1 MSNRVNGAR
10 LKAASLIH
18 SKKQLLAL
26 GCQLQPAAG
35 AVSFE
40 GKTAFASWNAL
51 GNNTIRSYNINYPAL
66 ADNALLSRREADLI
80 AAYTLHEIGHIA
92 FTNNESTRHM
102 SRLRFAVWNGIE
114 DARIEHAVIASGKAQ
129 GARSSFKRL
138 LSRFT
143 INVDREGFNPT
154 SINSA
159 PFALALICRAAYG
172 DGNGY
177 AKRLLDRI
185 PEPKRSIYAK
195 VADAM
200 SGLSLD
206 RSGTE
211 ETLLLADLFLKEW
224 GEVDPESLAQPAP
237 PVPPEFDDS
246 DDESDDESQ
255 DSDDGLFDSDEDDEQ
270 QEQQEQSGSGQ
281 SDDSDDDDES
291 GDDADDDLLQALQQA
306 AENGVEDQ
314 VDTSAF
320 NVTEDDDADDGDA
333 SGGEGTG
340 FGGAGE
346 LEFNDV
352 DDVLDEARLADPEP
366 NIDDVFDA
374 VSKRTKDAVTLPVAP
389 PSTRSLIRNWTKMA
403 DDEKAQRRNF
413 RAFERSSLP
422 ALRAQLYRV
431 LKAPEMQG
439 WDSGALG
446 GRFDGKRTS
455 RLLAGS
461 ESVFK
466 RRWLAEGINT
476 AVSVVVDLSGSMNG
490 ERIKTAV
497 DLAWTIA
504 SAAEQARADV
514 EVVGFTTKHAG
525 YQYGAHNMAGEYFAN
540 YGSAYDAAN
549 LLIAKRFQDRMSTCA
564 TYFRAM
570 KRLASGGT
578 PDYAALRS
586 VAEALSTKSA
596 QRKLVI
602 VITDGFGYGDSVKRL
617 TEASY
622 SLYGVDIVGFGI
634 GVRSE
639 SFANAYSVGAAI
651 GWNLDNLHKTALKSV
666 AKQLEARDLR
676 RVA

>member
-10 LKAASLIH
+10 LKAASLVH
-18 SKKQLLAL
+18 SKKQLSAL
-26 GCQLQPAAG
+26 GCKLRFASG
-35 AVSFE
+35 SVTFE
-40 GKTAFASWNAL
+40 GKTAFATWNADYDKVI
-51 GNNTIRSYNINYPAL
+51 NSYSINYPAL

-92 FTNNESTRHM
+92 FTDNSSPRGL
-102 SRLRFAVWNGIE
+102 SRLRFAIWNGIE
-114 DARIEHAVIASGKAQ
+114 DARIEHAVISSGKAQ

-143 INVDREGFNPT
+143 IDVDRKGFNPT

-200 SGLSLD
+200 ADLPLD
-206 RSGTE
+206 RSGTT
-211 ETLLLADLFLKEW
+211 ETLVLARQFLDDW
-224 GEVDPESLAQPAP
+224 GAVDPESLTQSAP
-237 PVPPEFDDS
+237 PVPPEY
-246 DDESDDESQ
+246 DESDDESQDDDSQ
-255 DSDDGLFDSDEDDEQ
+255 DSDDGLFDDDDDEQ
-270 QEQQEQSGSGQ
+270 QEQQEQSGFGQ
-281 SDDSDDDDES
+281 SDDSDES
-291 GDDADDDLLQALQQA
+291 DDDADDDLLQALQEA
-306 AENGVEDQ
+306 AEQSEEDADNQ

-320 NVTEDDDADDGDA
+320 NVSEDDDPDDGAA
-333 SGGEGTG
+333 SGGEGAG
-340 FGGAGE
+340 SGGAGE
-346 LEFNDV
+346 LQFNDV
-352 DDVLDEARLADPEP
+352 EDVLDEARLANPEP
-366 NIDDVFDA
+366 NIDDVFEA
-374 VSKRTKDAVTLPVAP
+374 VGKRTKDAITLPTVSPA
-389 PSTRSLIRNWTKMA
+389 TRSLIRNWTKMA

-525 YQYGAHNMAGEYFAN
+525 YQRGAADMSGNYHYGI
-540 YGSAYDAAN
+540 GSSYDNAN
-549 LLIAKRFQDRMSTCA
+549 LVVAKRFQDRMSTCP

-586 VAEALSTKSA
+586 VAEGLSTKSA

-602 VITDGFGYGDSVKRL
+602 VITDGFGYADSVKRL
-617 TEASY
+617 TQVSY
-622 SLYGVDIVGFGI
+622 DLFGVDIVGFGI
-634 GVRSE
+634 GVHSE
-639 SFANAYSVGAAI
+639 SFASAYSVGAAI